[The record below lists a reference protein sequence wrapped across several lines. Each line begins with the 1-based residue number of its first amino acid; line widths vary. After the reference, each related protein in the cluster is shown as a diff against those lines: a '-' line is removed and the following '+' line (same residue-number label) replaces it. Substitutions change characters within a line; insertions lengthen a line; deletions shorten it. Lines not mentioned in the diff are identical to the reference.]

1 MFRGATAWNAAFES
15 TADFPNK
22 YHGPPRSF
30 VPAGTA
36 GATGAPGPAGAPG
49 APGAAGAPGP
59 IGATGPAGASGSAS
73 GASTDVPDWVI
84 ALLALALAFCVVNAL
99 VTVVVFRR
107 VFAALSR
114 ASPATAE
121 A

>member
-1 MFRGATAWNAAFES
+1 MFVPVGATGA
-15 TADFPNK
+15 T
-22 YHGPPRSF
+22 G
-30 VPAGTA
+30 PAGATGATGPA
-36 GATGAPGPAGAPG
+36 GATGATGPAGATGATGLTGAPGPAGATG
-49 APGAAGAPGP
+49 ATGAPGP
-59 IGATGPAGASGSAS
+59 TAAP

-84 ALLALALAFCVVNAL
+84 ALNALALAFCVVNAV

-107 VFAALSR
+107 VFAHSR